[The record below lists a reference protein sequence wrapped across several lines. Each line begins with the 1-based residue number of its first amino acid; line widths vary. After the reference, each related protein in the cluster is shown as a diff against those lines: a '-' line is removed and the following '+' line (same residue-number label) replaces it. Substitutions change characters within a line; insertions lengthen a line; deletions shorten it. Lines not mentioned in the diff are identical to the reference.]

1 MEKSTWDRE
10 APGGSLS
17 ENKRCTLSASTEFE
31 QLGRRGSEPAGV
43 TVASAG
49 PPGSHGGG
57 PNWNDMRGYEGTPP
71 PDLSSYGK

>member
-49 PPGSHGGG
+49 PISASRKKGASRFPRGGG
-57 PNWNDMRGYEGTPP
+57 PVLERHAW
-71 PDLSSYGK
+71 